1 MADDLR
7 ARAEARLVAALNER
21 GLADP
26 RPALRQRLKRLR
38 DADAAAFE
46 RARAHYE
53 ERTLPLLAEG
63 DPLEAW
69 VEYARALGELGGG
82 GRLVAV
88 DASGRGREYEA
99 PPQAGTLVLFIP
111 TDDAAAAFAA
121 LTPVS
126 PSPAQSAAFDLLVGG
141 SVELR

>member
-1 MADDLR
+1 MDDLK
-7 ARAEARLVAALNER
+7 ARAEARLEAALSER

-26 RPALRQRLKRLR
+26 RPALRQRMRRLR

-69 VEYARALGELGGG
+69 VEYARVLGELSGG

-99 PPQAGTLVLFIP
+99 SPQVGALVLFLP
-111 TDDAAAAFAA
+111 TEDAMAAFVA
-121 LTPVS
+121 LTPAA
-126 PSPAQSAAFDLLVGG
+126 PSPAQRAAYDLLVGG